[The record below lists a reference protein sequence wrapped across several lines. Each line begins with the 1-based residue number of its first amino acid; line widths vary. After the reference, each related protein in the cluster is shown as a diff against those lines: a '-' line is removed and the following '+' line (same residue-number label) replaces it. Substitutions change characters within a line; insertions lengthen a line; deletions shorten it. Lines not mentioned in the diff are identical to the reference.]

1 MKAPVLVLV
10 TTLFLIAC
18 GGGGGSTGSSVTDQE
33 GSGSTDYG
41 SISLAGQTVVWS
53 DETNWT
59 LTAAAEKLDSA
70 TRSFELSDGGSGL
83 EIDSTTG
90 LIQGGV
96 TEPGVYDLTI
106 SATDGSGASIST
118 AFTFTS
124 NAFLAGHWVLPT
136 PSTGETLVMVVSR
149 NGRVSLTNASA
160 AGEITGLC
168 SGQADIVGDTF
179 SGNLSCVQSDS
190 ETAELTTYSLPVAG
204 TAVEGSRITLANFNG
219 DGDGVFV
226 FQTGAEVFNFGTIV
240 PGIYVEYSDIASGIS
255 LVEVTAEG
263 VLNAIDPAALG
274 FNDKRSRC
282 TLSGNLEPDAIFAD
296 YELEALQAALQVFEA
311 TISLS
316 DCDLGGG
323 SVGSL
328 DYDQSNA
335 LALGASFMDTL
346 AGALSFNLYSPGN
359 PATNNGFN
367 ASYFHFVHFCDQ
379 SNELTAVA
387 NLLADTE
394 RFSIIACPLE
404 T

>member
-1 MKAPVLVLV
+1 MS
-10 TTLFLIAC
+10 C
-18 GGGGGSTGSSVTDQE
+18 GGGGESASSSAADQDGSGSTGS
-33 GSGSTDYG
+33 GPTDYG
-41 SISLAGQTVVWS
+41 SITLAGQTVVWS

-59 LTAAAEKLDSA
+59 LTAAAEKLDSS

-83 EIDSTTG
+83 EIDPTTG
-90 LIQGGV
+90 LIQGAV
-96 TEPGVYDLTI
+96 TDPGVYDLTI

-118 AFTFTS
+118 TVAFTS
-124 NAFLAGHWVLPT
+124 NAFLAGHWVLQM
-136 PSTGETLVMVVSR
+136 PSTGEQLVMVVSR
-149 NGRVSLTNASA
+149 NGRVSLTNSSA
-160 AGEITGLC
+160 AGEINGIC

-179 SGNLSCVQSDS
+179 SGNLNCVQSGS
-190 ETAELTTYSLPVAG
+190 ATAESAAELTTYSLPVAG
-204 TAVEGSRITLANFNG
+204 TAVEGSSITLANFNS

-226 FQTGAEVFNFGTIV
+226 FQTGTEVFNFGTIV
-240 PGIYVEYSDIASGIS
+240 PGIYVEYSDIARGIS

-263 VLNAIDPAALG
+263 VLSAIDPAALG
-274 FNDKRSRC
+274 FTEKLSRC
-282 TLSGNLEPDAIFAD
+282 TLSGNLEPDTIFAD

-323 SVGSL
+323 SVGNL
-328 DYDQSNA
+328 DYNQSDA

-359 PATNNGFN
+359 SATNSGFN
-367 ASYFHFVHFCDQ
+367 AGYLHFVHFCDQ